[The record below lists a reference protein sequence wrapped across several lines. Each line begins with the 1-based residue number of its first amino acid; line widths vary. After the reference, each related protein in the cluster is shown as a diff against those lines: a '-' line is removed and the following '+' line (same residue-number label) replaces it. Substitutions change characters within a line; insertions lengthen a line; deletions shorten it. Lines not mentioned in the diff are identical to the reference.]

1 MKVKSKRPQ
10 TIVISG
16 SRISPTW
23 LSCSRYVGMILGT
36 VTAGKLAD
44 RTNQHI
50 LHAFA
55 LLLMGVTLVS
65 ASMCHTLVVFSIIIG
80 VQGFFNGIHSVG
92 KETTKRISSGYS
104 GWGGGA
110 KT

>member
-1 MKVKSKRPQ
+1 M
-10 TIVISG
+10 
-16 SRISPTW
+16 
-23 LSCSRYVGMILGT
+23 MLGT

-65 ASMCHTLVVFSIIIG
+65 ASMCHTLVVFSIVIG

-104 GWGGGA
+104 GWGGGKNMKCMRQPSVDILFITYYDRA
-110 KT
+110 G

>member
-1 MKVKSKRPQ
+1 MA
-10 TIVISG
+10 
-16 SRISPTW
+16 
-23 LSCSRYVGMILGT
+23 LGT

-65 ASMCHTLVVFSIIIG
+65 ASMCHNFTVFSIIIG
-80 VQGFFNGIHSVG
+80 VQGFFNGLHSVG
-92 KETTKRISSGYS
+92 MQTTKEMYS
-104 GWGGGA
+104 
-110 KT
+110 TQ